1 MHHRVPEFKIN
12 NKSPAPPSNIVW
24 TVLTGCVSPSGSI
37 YGFNVAASRGIEQL
51 AARKGIPLRL
61 HSVIY
66 KLVDQLKEELS
77 AKLPPLVSENITGES
92 APHGHVTTAEL
103 RWSGGVSV
111 RSKSAFHPC

>member
-12 NKSPAPPSNIVW
+12 NKSPAPP
-24 TVLTGCVSPSGSI
+24 GCVSPSGSI

-51 AARKGIPLRL
+51 AAKKGIPLRL

-66 KLVDQLKEELS
+66 KLVDQLKEELG

-92 APHGHVTTAEL
+92 APHGHVITTEL